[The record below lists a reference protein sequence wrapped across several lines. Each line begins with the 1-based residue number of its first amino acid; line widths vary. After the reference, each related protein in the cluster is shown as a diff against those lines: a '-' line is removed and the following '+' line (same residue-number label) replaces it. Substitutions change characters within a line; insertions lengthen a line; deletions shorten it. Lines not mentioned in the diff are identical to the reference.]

1 MREPIRIGEVA
12 ELIGAEIVGDSS
24 VTFASIGSLASA
36 GREDLS
42 HLSSNSYRKFLPST
56 KAAAVILQRKE
67 LDCCPVTA
75 LVVEN
80 PKQAFAKATQL
91 FAREREV
98 PRNFVHS
105 SAAID
110 DSVSIGADSYIGPNV
125 VIGKDCVLGG
135 NVELHANV
143 VLGTR
148 VSLGKGVVI
157 MPNVTLYDDVKIGA
171 STIIHS
177 NSVIGSDGFGFEPTD
192 GEISEAVAQI
202 GGVKIGEDVSIGAG
216 TCIDCG
222 TIDDT
227 LVGNGVKIDN
237 QVQIG
242 HNCKIGDNSIIC
254 GQVGIVGST
263 VVGRNCILAG
273 GVGIGGGAPI
283 ELCDGV
289 VVSAKAT
296 ITQSIYTPGIYSGV
310 APYMEHKKWMR
321 NSVRYKELDALFKRV
336 RRLEEK

>member
-1 MREPIRIGEVA
+1 M
-12 ELIGAEIVGDSS
+12 
-24 VTFASIGSLASA
+24 
-36 GREDLS
+36 
-42 HLSSNSYRKFLPST
+42 
-56 KAAAVILQRKE
+56 
-67 LDCCPVTA
+67 
-75 LVVEN
+75 
-80 PKQAFAKATQL
+80 
-91 FAREREV
+91 
-98 PRNFVHS
+98 
-105 SAAID
+105 
-110 DSVSIGADSYIGPNV
+110 
-125 VIGKDCVLGG
+125 
-135 NVELHANV
+135 
-143 VLGTR
+143 
-148 VSLGKGVVI
+148 
-157 MPNVTLYDDVKIGA
+157 
-171 STIIHS
+171 
-177 NSVIGSDGFGFEPTD
+177 
-192 GEISEAVAQI
+192 
-202 GGVKIGEDVSIGAG
+202 KIGEDVSIGAG

-222 TIDDT
+222 TIEDT

-273 GVGIGGGAPI
+273 GVGIGGRAPI

-296 ITQSIYTPGIYSGV
+296 ITQSINTPGIYSGV

>member
-1 MREPIRIGEVA
+1 MREPVKIEEVA

-24 VTFASIGSLASA
+24 VTFSSVGSLASA
-36 GREDLS
+36 GIGDLS
-42 HLSSNSYRKFLPST
+42 HLSSDSYRKFLSST
-56 KAAAVILQRKE
+56 KAAAVILRRKE

-91 FAREREV
+91 FV
-98 PRNFVHS
+98 PKKHLPRNFVHA
-105 SAAID
+105 SATID
-110 DSVSIGADSYIGPNV
+110 DSVQMRADLYIGPNV
-125 VIGKDCVLGG
+125 VVGKDCVLEK
-135 NVELHANV
+135 NVAIHANA
-143 VLGTR
+143 VLGER
-148 VSLGKGVVI
+148 VFLGKDVVI
-157 MPNVTLYDDVKIGA
+157 MPNVTLYDDVKIA
-171 STIIHS
+171 ARTVIHS

-192 GEISEAVAQI
+192 GEISEAVAQM

-222 TIDDT
+222 TIEDT
-227 LVGNGVKIDN
+227 IVVNGVKIDN

-273 GVGIGGGAPI
+273 GVGVGGGSPI
-283 ELCDGV
+283 EICDGV

-296 ITQSIYTPGIYSGV
+296 ITQSIDIPGIYSGV
-310 APYMEHKKWMR
+310 APYMEHNRWKR
-321 NSVRYKELDALFKRV
+321 NSIRYKDLDALFKRV

>member
-1 MREPIRIGEVA
+1 MREPITIGEVA

-24 VTFASIGSLASA
+24 VTFTSIGSLGSA
-36 GREDLS
+36 CEGDLS
-42 HLSSNSYRKFLPST
+42 HLSSNSYRRFLPET
-56 KAAAVILQRKE
+56 KAAAVILHRRE
-67 LDCCPVTA
+67 LDCCSVTA

-91 FAREREV
+91 FVREKEL
-98 PRNFVHS
+98 PRNFVHA
-105 SAAID
+105 SAIVD
-110 DSVSIGADSYIGPNV
+110 ESVQIGADFYIGPNV
-125 VIGKDCVLGG
+125 VVGKDCVLER
-135 NVELHANV
+135 NVALNANV
-143 VLGTR
+143 VLGER
-148 VSLGKGVVI
+148 VFLGKDVVI
-157 MPNVTLYDDVKIGA
+157 MPNVTVYDDVEIA
-171 STIIHS
+171 ARTVIHS

-222 TIDDT
+222 TIEDT

-296 ITQSIYTPGIYSGV
+296 ITQSIDTPGIYSGV